1 MTNMP
6 DEQRKTVIE
15 KYGSEEEFHKHFEEQ
30 MSRKGWIR
38 LFPINDQEKASCVV
52 RKRLAPCCRLVSMML
67 KQLHRSSILWLHLKV
82 TACLSFLLNFRSPR
96 SALLLVYSISG

>member
-38 LFPINDQEKASCVV
+38 LFHINDQEKASLPVAM
-52 RKRLAPCCRLVSMML
+52 RLFL
-67 KQLHRSSILWLHLKV
+67 IFLWKGF
-82 TACLSFLLNFRSPR
+82 TEEGREEFS
-96 SALLLVYSISG
+96 

>member
-38 LFPINDQEKASCVV
+38 LFHINDQEKVPV
-52 RKRLAPCCRLVSMML
+52 
-67 KQLHRSSILWLHLKV
+67 W
-82 TACLSFLLNFRSPR
+82 
-96 SALLLVYSISG
+96 